1 MKMIEYLPL
10 IISIIGAFISVVVYG
25 VLIIRNQSRA
35 IKRYVE
41 IIESEIA
48 HNKKFRDDFFK
59 LFSMSVEQVMEPK
72 SLQEEFN
79 DFDVG
84 FDDDPNKLH

>member
-1 MKMIEYLPL
+1 MIEFLPM
-10 IISIIGAFISVVVYG
+10 IISIVGAAVAVVIYG
-25 VLIIRNQSRA
+25 VMIIRSQNKA

-59 LFSMSVEQVMEPK
+59 LFSMSVEQAIKPK
-72 SLQEEFN
+72 SLQEEFE